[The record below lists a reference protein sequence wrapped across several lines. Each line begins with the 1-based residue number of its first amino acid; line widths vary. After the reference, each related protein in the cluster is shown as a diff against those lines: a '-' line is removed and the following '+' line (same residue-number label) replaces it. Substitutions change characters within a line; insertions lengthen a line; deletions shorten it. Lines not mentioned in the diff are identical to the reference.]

1 MKAARSTWT
10 RTGVVAIAAAAV
22 AVLATNAVVGAQ
34 TAQNVI
40 HACADNSRGLLRMVS
55 AGTPCQAGETAVT
68 WNVEGQP
75 GAAGPQGPA
84 GADGAAGPAGPAGP
98 KGKAGTRG
106 KTGKVKLTLG
116 GDIGTQ
122 LIIGRLKA
130 LDKKIV
136 SIQGK
141 VKDVDL
147 HVLFVK
153 GYLAGHHEHSATCKQ
168 LETVYK
174 TIQTDHHPTPDG
186 GVPVIPLG
194 LAGCG

>member
-1 MKAARSTWT
+1 MKAARSTWG

-34 TAQNVI
+34 STQNVI

-55 AGTPCQAGETAVT
+55 ASTPCQASETPVS

-75 GAAGPQGPA
+75 GAAGPAGPA
-84 GADGAAGPAGPAGP
+84 GTEGPAGPAGPAG
-98 KGKAGTRG
+98 KAGKRG
-106 KTGKVKLTLG
+106 KTGKVKITLG
-116 GDIGTQ
+116 TDVGTQ
-122 LIIGRLKA
+122 LIIGRLKS

-141 VKDVDL
+141 LKDVDN

-153 GYLAGHHEHSATCKQ
+153 GYLAGHHEKAATCKQ

-186 GVPVIPLG
+186 GVPVTPLG
-194 LAGCG
+194 LAGCK